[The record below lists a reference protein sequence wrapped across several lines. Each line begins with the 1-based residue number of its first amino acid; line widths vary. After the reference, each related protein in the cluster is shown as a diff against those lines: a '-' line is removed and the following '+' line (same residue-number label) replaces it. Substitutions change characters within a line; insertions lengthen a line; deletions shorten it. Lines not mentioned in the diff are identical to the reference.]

1 MDPRPITG
9 RFQASVVEQLRETP
23 AVNRWTLFSNGFG
36 GCFLVLAVLSLP
48 DPIPVAVD
56 LAIAVA
62 LFSGYYCLPFAGLAL
77 VAKRRVVEQP
87 VQVLVGSSGIRLT
100 RPGGGFEIPWNR
112 IRRVRE
118 RRDCFFVMAGYP
130 RAFYLPKR
138 TFNADDLDAF
148 RAMAAS
154 KTRVTQG

>member
-1 MDPRPITG
+1 MEPQPITG
-9 RFQASVVEQLRETP
+9 RFQASVGEQLRETP
-23 AVNRWTLFSNGFG
+23 AVSRWTLFSNGFG

-62 LFSGYYCLPFAGLAL
+62 LFSGYYCLPFGGLAL
-77 VAKRRVVEQP
+77 LARRRIVEQP
-87 VQVLVGSSGIRLT
+87 VQVLVSSSGIRLT
-100 RPGGGFEIPWNR
+100 RPGGGFEIPWSQ

-138 TFNADDLDAF
+138 TFNAADLVSF
-148 RAMAAS
+148 RAFANSM
-154 KTRVTQG
+154 TRVTQG

>member
-1 MDPRPITG
+1 MEPQPITG
-9 RFQASVVEQLRETP
+9 RFQASVGEQLRETP

-48 DPIPVAVD
+48 DPIPVATD

-100 RPGGGFEIPWNR
+100 RPGGGFEIPWSR
-112 IRRVRE
+112 IRRIRE

-138 TFNADDLDAF
+138 TFNTADIDAF
-148 RAMAAS
+148 RAMATS